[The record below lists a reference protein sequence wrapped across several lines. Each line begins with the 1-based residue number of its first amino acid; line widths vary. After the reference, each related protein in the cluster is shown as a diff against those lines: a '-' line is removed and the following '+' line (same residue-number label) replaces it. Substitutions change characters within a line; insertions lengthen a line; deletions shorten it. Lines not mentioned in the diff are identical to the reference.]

1 MKEVKYDNLVDF
13 AVEVLHGCS
22 HHCYGCNVNRED
34 QEGYIG
40 QDLTKLH
47 GLFDDLLKHGYILAN
62 FSIGPTDFFTSTNT
76 EQVLQQSMS
85 LMDQFKAI
93 TLQSTFL
100 YPKKELERQAALIA
114 PYVKGRRIK
123 LGFPVDPRHLGKEKY
138 ARTVVENVLYF
149 KSLLPETTV
158 IKIFA
163 ILNVKQYDEVEEDPI
178 FRVADMVRYFR
189 SHRIDFDAVL
199 TEGRLDMT
207 DLNNQEKLKKSFLYV
222 KRIHDEDAIPRG
234 IYELLTLSTYYRE
247 AVHLHSIDS
256 QGRAFR
262 DIDFVYKNGK
272 IYNTVFSGEAV
283 TLFHDSLAM
292 DNTQEW
298 NTLAIHA
305 LRERILL
312 SQLDYMEKTKEC
324 NGCEF
329 ASSCMERG
337 FLQVMK
343 IVRTKDCIVSKQTF
357 ERNRN
362 TLESTLCKEDYRKME
377 FPVRHE
383 KDNSNST
390 SQNTIV
396 VEGGQ
401 SPNGV
406 DCKANGTMQL

>member
-1 MKEVKYDNLVDF
+1 MMKEVKYDNLVDF
-13 AVEVLHGCS
+13 AVEVLHGCT

-34 QEGYIG
+34 QEGYVG

-47 GLFDDLLKHGYILAN
+47 GLFDDLLNHGYILAN

-76 EQVLQQSMS
+76 EQVLKDSMP

-100 YPKKELERQAALIA
+100 YPKKELEEKAAMIA
-114 PYVKGRRIK
+114 PYLKGRRVK
-123 LGFPVDPRHLGKEKY
+123 FGFPVDPRHLGKEKY
-138 ARTVVENVLYF
+138 ARTVVENILYF

-163 ILNVKQYDEVEEDPI
+163 ILNVKQYNEVEEDPI
-178 FRVADMVRYFR
+178 FRVADMVKYFR

-199 TEGRLDMT
+199 TEGRLEMN
-207 DLNNQEKLKKSFLYV
+207 DLNNQEKLKNSFLYV
-222 KRIHDEDAIPRG
+222 KKIHDEGAIPKG

-247 AVHLHSIDS
+247 AVHLYSIDS

-283 TLFHDSLAM
+283 TLFHDSLAI

-298 NTLAIHA
+298 NTLSIHA
-305 LRERILL
+305 LRDRILV
-312 SQLDYMEKTKEC
+312 SQLEYMEKTKEC

-343 IVRTKDCIVSKQTF
+343 IVRTKDCIVSKKTF
-357 ERNRN
+357 EQNRN
-362 TLESTLCKEDYRKME
+362 TLEGTYNKEDYRKME
-377 FPVRHE
+377 FPVHNE
-383 KDNSNST
+383 KSHSNCSRQLET
-390 SQNTIV
+390 SG
-396 VEGGQ
+396 EGGS
-401 SPNGV
+401 SPDGIDN
-406 DCKANGTMQL
+406 KN